1 MTTRNWMFVVAG
13 LASSLVLS
21 VSSEAAA
28 QKKKATTVEV
38 GEITI
43 SAYVPKPV
51 AAVDINRIAPKLSLG
66 ELRQPFLDKIEQA
79 IVKDPF

>member
-1 MTTRNWMFVVAG
+1 MISRTPVLVFALVAG
-13 LASSLVLS
+13 GFVMSLS
-21 VSSEAAA
+21 NEAAA

-51 AAVDINRIAPKLSLG
+51 AAVDINRIAPKLSLS

-79 IVKDPF
+79 ILKDPF